1 MSRFETNLRLLR
13 QASEPLAA
21 RMEAYHELTGEPTQM
36 AGFSLEP
43 SRSGVPTVRYSAD
56 GQSFFLHSPYDPLRE
71 AEQFA
76 SRPLSDETDANFAV
90 FFGMG
95 LGYGVLAAI
104 RNLPADNRVFV
115 FEPHWELFYL
125 AFCQT
130 DLSPLLTRPL
140 TTLTCEPSVQGAMMN
155 YLNLFEL
162 AAFRGVRLI
171 SNPVFDRLPQA
182 NCFTELAQRVRYE
195 MTVVSGNVQTLM
207 VMGEMQQTN
216 IILNFP
222 HILDNPPFRH
232 LLGKFPNRPAV
243 VVSAGPSL
251 EKNVDLLREIDNRA
265 LIIAVDTA
273 TKPLLAHGISPHV
286 VVTGDPQEA
295 NYRHLKGVD
304 LPGTYL
310 ITEPQCPIATMN
322 SWTGPKFICSF
333 HDNAMQWVDR
343 VLGDRGRAQ
352 VWGSVAVMAYDV
364 AVKVGADPIVF
375 IGQDLSFP
383 GGRTYASGT
392 FFETEDKMEMTVDEL
407 AREGAVLIDMVD
419 IYGEPVKTNRQMFA
433 YFNFLKS
440 RFEDPEVSSRRIV
453 NATEGG
459 ILQGPHIDVMPLR
472 EAIDRYMPS
481 EFDVRGTLGGLHAL
495 GNELNLSNTLIE
507 LDTLI
512 AGFRDAYDAC
522 AKGLDGVR
530 LVLEA
535 LAADDGSLA
544 RRREIALQYN
554 RMVSMRK
561 AVNRNQE
568 AARMIEMANQTGI
581 YSFAQGVKGLNAG
594 SDAFSPERLKSACY
608 HYHTLYLTTRDAIA
622 RLIPP
627 FEAAREAARDR
638 ARSPVTVGA

>member
-1 MSRFETNLRLLR
+1 
-13 QASEPLAA
+13 
-21 RMEAYHELTGEPTQM
+21 
-36 AGFSLEP
+36 
-43 SRSGVPTVRYSAD
+43 
-56 GQSFFLHSPYDPLRE
+56 
-71 AEQFA
+71 
-76 SRPLSDETDANFAV
+76 
-90 FFGMG
+90 
-95 LGYGVLAAI
+95 
-104 RNLPADNRVFV
+104 
-115 FEPHWELFYL
+115 
-125 AFCQT
+125 
-130 DLSPLLTRPL
+130 
-140 TTLTCEPSVQGAMMN
+140 
-155 YLNLFEL
+155 
-162 AAFRGVRLI
+162 
-171 SNPVFDRLPQA
+171 
-182 NCFTELAQRVRYE
+182 
-195 MTVVSGNVQTLM
+195 
-207 VMGEMQQTN
+207 
-216 IILNFP
+216 
-222 HILDNPPFRH
+222 
-232 LLGKFPNRPAV
+232 
-243 VVSAGPSL
+243 
-251 EKNVDLLREIDNRA
+251 
-265 LIIAVDTA
+265 
-273 TKPLLAHGISPHV
+273 
-286 VVTGDPQEA
+286 
-295 NYRHLKGVD
+295 
-304 LPGTYL
+304 
-310 ITEPQCPIATMN
+310 
-322 SWTGPKFICSF
+322 
-333 HDNAMQWVDR
+333 
-343 VLGDRGRAQ
+343 
-352 VWGSVAVMAYDV
+352 MAYDV